1 MTEEELR
8 MSQKKDWQNYL
19 ANREATRTRLYNDQL
34 DLLMGC
40 SFITYRGQKM
50 IRELLLEQAQAWR
63 QNDKD
68 ERDALRHAHQSEWEA
83 LNKRWEGRQRTE
95 RDR

>member
-8 MSQKKDWQNYL
+8 TSQKKDWQNYL

-50 IRELLLEQAQAWR
+50 IREVLLEQAQAWR
-63 QNDKD
+63 RNDQD
-68 ERDALRHAHQSEWEA
+68 EREALRHAHQLEWEA
-83 LNKRWEGRQRTE
+83 LKKQEQGRQRAE

>member
-1 MTEEELR
+1 MTEEELKFN
-8 MSQKKDWQNYL
+8 QKKDWQNYL

-50 IRELLLEQAQAWR
+50 IRELLIEQAQAWR
-63 QNDKD
+63 QKDKD
-68 ERDALRHAHQSEWEA
+68 ERDALRHAHQLEWGA
-83 LNKRWEGRQRTE
+83 LKKRWDGHQVRERGR
-95 RDR
+95 